1 MNIRSFSVRTFVLLV
16 SLTLTLSF
24 HYKTIAHAGP
34 CPDGT
39 IAIWSL
45 EESGYPYE
53 DWINPSSNNAIC
65 DGECPARINDGVVT
79 AANRF
84 NNNGSLRVPNGAAFN
99 WTAADSFSIELWVRN
114 SGAANTDQV
123 LMGRTDGTFSWNISL
138 LSNGT
143 IGFGLNDSTN
153 SISLTGSKVLS
164 TPQSSL
170 GVRWHHVAVVRNG
183 DSGATRLFVDGE
195 VADSVT
201 QAFGG
206 GFTSDSASLAIGWS
220 GDSSNPQRFS
230 GDLDEAAV
238 YGHPLTRTEIR
249 SHYYLARHYC
259 ELYDFPVNI
268 MPLGNSITFDRY
280 ISDFRQDGERTA
292 YRYPLW
298 QSLTQGMYLF
308 EFVGNRRAGF
318 DVDPAFD
325 PDNAGFPA
333 ISAEGL
339 FNLLQTSFNNA
350 TGSYEGVS
358 TDTEYLRRFPND
370 VILLHIGTNGVAVA
384 NAGDVVNILD
394 HIDGYS
400 TNVTVVVA
408 RIIHNTE
415 DFENGVEVPNNVTHQ
430 FNNRVQQI
438 VTQRTAAGDKLLLA
452 DMEDGAGLVYVNGN
466 NFGPDMEDNLHPS
479 TTGYGKM
486 AAQWYV
492 RLQEFLPQV
501 VLPEITS
508 APVTEAAA
516 GQEYQYQVTAGGSPS
531 PQFSLTTAPDGM
543 TIDENSGL
551 ITWTASDTIGETV
564 NVSVRA
570 RQDISSDDA
579 GWLQEA
585 TQNFSITIVEDS
597 GDGDGNGDG
606 DGDGNNDSSSGGCFI
621 QSTLLDIKTQPFIG
635 GFGLLMLAGLI
646 GTLHRKLN

>member
-1 MNIRSFSVRTFVLLV
+1 MNIRSFSLRTFVLLV
-16 SLTLTLSF
+16 SLTLSL
-24 HYKTIAHAGP
+24 HYKTIAYAGP

-53 DWINPSSNNAIC
+53 DWINPSSNNAVC
-65 DGECPARINDGVVT
+65 DGECPTRITDGVVT

-84 NNNGSLRVPNGAAFN
+84 NNNGGLRVPNGAAFDR
-99 WTAADSFSIELWVRN
+99 TATDSFSIELWVRN

-123 LMGRTDGTFSWNISL
+123 LIGRTDGTFSWNISL

-170 GVRWHHVAVVRNG
+170 DARWHHVAVVRNG

-201 QAFGG
+201 QAFGS
-206 GFTSDSASLAIGWS
+206 GFSSDSASLGIGWS

-230 GDLDEAAV
+230 GDLDEVAV
-238 YGHPLTRTEIR
+238 YGYPLTQTEIR

-259 ELYDFPVNI
+259 ELYDLPVDI

-280 ISDFRQDGERTA
+280 ISDFRQDSERTA

-308 EFVGNRRAGF
+308 EFVGNRQAGF
-318 DVDPAFD
+318 GVDPAFD
-325 PDNAGFPA
+325 PDNAGFPG

-339 FNLLQTSFNNA
+339 FNLLRTSFNDF
-350 TGSYEGVS
+350 TQSYEGVS
-358 TDTEYLRRFPND
+358 TDTEYLGRFSND
-370 VILLHIGTNGVAVA
+370 VILLHIGTNGVAVV
-384 NAGDVVNILD
+384 NADDVVNILD

-408 RIIHNTE
+408 RIIHNTG

-430 FNNRVQQI
+430 YNNRVQQI
-438 VTQRTAAGDKLLLA
+438 VTQRIAAGDKLLLV

-466 NFGPDMEDNLHPS
+466 NLGPDMEDYLHPS
-479 TTGYGKM
+479 TAGYGKM
-486 AAQWYV
+486 AARWYA

-516 GQEYQYQVTAGGSPS
+516 GREYQYRVTASGSPP

-543 TIDENSGL
+543 TIDESSGL
-551 ITWTASDTIGETV
+551 ISWTAPDTIGETV

-579 GWLQEA
+579 RLGQEA
-585 TQNFSITIVEDS
+585 TQNFSISIVKDS
-597 GDGDGNGDG
+597 GDGDDNGDGDGNG
-606 DGDGNNDSSSGGCFI
+606 NSDSSSGGCFI
-621 QSTLLDIKTQPFIG
+621 QSTLFDNKTQPIFRIL
-635 GFGLLMLAGLI
+635 GLLMLAGLI
-646 GTLHRKLN
+646 GTLHRRMN